1 MFLKRVSKSNPL
13 FLYVIFTNL
22 KNYNIMDLFNKKKL
36 AALREQLDFTSAS
49 LEVMSKDMTTLQ
61 KSVFRLYEE
70 ITTYFKP
77 RYINKYYKW
86 KICDMVHYIK
96 CVDVE
101 FKGGNFEFKV
111 IYTGQTKVKRIFLSF
126 ENLKMLTVTTKKEYI
141 ENGGNK

>member
-22 KNYNIMDLFNKKKL
+22 NFYNIMDLFNKKKL
-36 AALREQLDFTSAS
+36 AALREQLDFATAT
-49 LEVMSKDMTTLQ
+49 LEVTTNDLTTLQ
-61 KSVFRLYEE
+61 KNVFRLYEE

-96 CVDVE
+96 CVDIE
-101 FKGGNFEFKV
+101 FRGGDFEFKV
-111 IYTGQTKVKRIFLSF
+111 IYAGQTKVKRIFLSF

>member
-1 MFLKRVSKSNPL
+1 
-13 FLYVIFTNL
+13 
-22 KNYNIMDLFNKKKL
+22 MDLFNKKKL
-36 AALREQLDFTSAS
+36 AALREQLDFTSAD
-49 LEVMSKDMTTLQ
+49 LEVTLKDLNEL
-61 KSVFRLYEE
+61 KENVFKLYDE

-111 IYTGQTKVKRIFLSF
+111 IYAGQTKGNRIFFSF
-126 ENLKMLTVTTKKEYI
+126 ENLKMLTITTKKEYN